1 VGGSIRRGLLSLEV
15 DLMKVVFP
23 RLISETVL
31 VLRLVRSLYP
41 RLSLLWTTLM
51 VLGAGMVLLGNA
63 SAKQGSML
71 VELGFLSLITG
82 IIQMLFLLFW
92 AISSLRTGRKLLA
105 DPDTRITFRDDRVEL
120 YLPEITIREKVTVHN
135 RLVESETTIRP
146 YRYTSLPSWIMDDPL
161 RYRIKLPPSPTVEKE

>member
-1 VGGSIRRGLLSLEV
+1 
-15 DLMKVVFP
+15 MKVVFP

-92 AISSLRTGRKLLA
+92 ANLKMLYIRT
-105 DPDTRITFRDDRVEL
+105 
-120 YLPEITIREKVTVHN
+120 
-135 RLVESETTIRP
+135 
-146 YRYTSLPSWIMDDPL
+146 
-161 RYRIKLPPSPTVEKE
+161 